1 MLPTIRRVVEA
12 SSLSE
17 TLKSTRVVLGQLQ
30 DDAVAMGAAT
40 LALEVFLAN
49 AGRLRARSDVPTNAP
64 AHLQQGGR

>member
-1 MLPTIRRVVEA
+1 
-12 SSLSE
+12 
-17 TLKSTRVVLGQLQ
+17 VLGQLK

-49 AGRLRARSDVPTNAP
+49 AGRIPVPSDLPTNAP